1 MPRRK
6 SSCGSSHSNFFRVNE
21 QGNIETAIPGYLEY
35 EKCVKCEVDLILTK
49 HKIRIEAKTKQLNKL
64 NEKK

>member
-1 MPRRK
+1 MPNNDILDIEEKQELFSIRNRM
-6 SSCGSSHSNFFRVNE
+6 VN
-21 QGNIETAIPGYLEY
+21 IGYNY
-35 EKCVKCEVDLILTK
+35 GKNEKCVKCEVDLILTK